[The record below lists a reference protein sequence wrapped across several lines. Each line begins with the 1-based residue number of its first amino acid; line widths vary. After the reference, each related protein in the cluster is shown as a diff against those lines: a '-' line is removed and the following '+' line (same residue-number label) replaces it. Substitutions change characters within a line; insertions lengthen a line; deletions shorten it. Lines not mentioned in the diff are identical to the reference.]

1 MVRMRRSWVVTVL
14 AAVTLCSTGSTAAAH
29 SDVKSVDPVDGS
41 VLSAAPDNVVLT
53 FTADVLPDFTQVVTT
68 CDGSALDL
76 PPAVTAGNTVTQP
89 IGPGARGACTLVFR
103 IVSADSHPI
112 AGQTTFTVNAPPAA
126 SSSAPALTPSAST
139 ASSVP
144 PTSAPTA
151 ASPSPSPDSGDVDAT
166 SDGPSRRT
174 WQFIGAG
181 LVLALGALGVLFAR
195 RRE

>member
-1 MVRMRRSWVVTVL
+1 MVRSLRSRVVMVL
-14 AAVTLCSTGSTAAAH
+14 ATVALWSTGSTAAAH
-29 SDVKSVDPVDGS
+29 SDVKSIDPVDGS

-68 CDGSALDL
+68 CDGTVLDL

-89 IGPGARGACTLVFR
+89 IGPVARGVCTLVFR

-112 AGQTTFTVNAPPAA
+112 AGQTTFTVNAPAAA
-126 SSSAPALTPSAST
+126 SSSAPAPTASASN
-139 ASSVP
+139 
-144 PTSAPTA
+144 TSPVMSTSTPTA

>member
-1 MVRMRRSWVVTVL
+1 MLRARRSWVVMVL
-14 AAVTLCSTGSTAAAH
+14 AMVALWSTGSTAAAH

-41 VLSAAPDNVVLT
+41 VLSAAPDSVVLT

-151 ASPSPSPDSGDVDAT
+151 ASPSPSPDSGDVNAT
-166 SDGPSRRT
+166 SEGPSRRT
-174 WQFIGAG
+174 WQLIGAG
-181 LVLALGALGVLFAR
+181 LVLALGALGVLSAR

>member
-1 MVRMRRSWVVTVL
+1 MAL
-14 AAVTLCSTGSTAAAH
+14 GIGSASGH
-29 SDVKSVDPVDGS
+29 SDLQSVDPVDGS
-41 VLSAAPDNVVLT
+41 VLSVAPDDVVLT

-126 SSSAPALTPSAST
+126 SSSAPAAP
-139 ASSVP
+139 ASSTSP
-144 PTSAPTA
+144 SRAAPSITPTPTA
-151 ASPSPSPDSGDVDAT
+151 DVPTGTD
-166 SDGPSRRT
+166 
-174 WQFIGAG
+174 GAG
-181 LVLALGALGVLFAR
+181 SGPGRNTWLAISAGLIVLLVGLGLYAAR
-195 RRE
+195 RRPPPA